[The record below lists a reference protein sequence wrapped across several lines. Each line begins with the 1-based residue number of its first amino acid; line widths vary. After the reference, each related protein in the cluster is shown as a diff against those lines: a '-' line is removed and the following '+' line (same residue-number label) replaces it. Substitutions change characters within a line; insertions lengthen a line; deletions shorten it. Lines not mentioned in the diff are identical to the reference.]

1 MKDFEYYIGENE
13 VKKQSPDVNLA
24 RALFEDARRR
34 FEYASGSKISEK
46 SAKYIYE
53 DVYDALREAIDALL
67 ALHGFK
73 SYSHAAAISFLA
85 KLGFPPGEMESLD
98 RMRKRRNGMKY
109 YGKNCSIP
117 QVKLSIE
124 FARVMLNKLVAA
136 QRGKNK

>member
-53 DVYDALREAIDALL
+53 DVYDARREAIDALL

-109 YGKNCSIP
+109 YGKSCSEND
-117 QVKLSIE
+117 VEEAMK
-124 FARVMLNKLVAA
+124 FAETLLKKMLEIRKRLV
-136 QRGKNK
+136 